1 MWTVIKIDKKKSNLF
16 KIEMIKK
23 LGSECEFYA
32 PKIKVVSIRN
42 NRKIEKDFFLLGD
55 YIFCHHEK
63 FNHQNIIN
71 QLKSIIGL
79 KYFINNFCFAQR
91 EIKHFVEKCK
101 QMESQDGFIKETLFN
116 IYINKNYKFISGAL
130 SGNLFKILELNKT
143 KISILIGSI
152 KAKLDR
158 KKSYLFNP
166 A

>member
-1 MWTVIKIDKKKSNLF
+1 MWSVIKIDKKKFNLF

-23 LGSECEFYA
+23 LGSECRFYA
-32 PKIKVVSIRN
+32 PKIKIVSVRN
-42 NRKIEKDFFLLGD
+42 NRNIEKDFFLLGD

-63 FNHQNIIN
+63 FNQQNAIN
-71 QLKSIIGL
+71 QLKSIVGL
-79 KYFINNFCFAQR
+79 KYFINNFFFAQN
-91 EIKHFVEKCK
+91 EIKCFVEKCK
-101 QMESQDGFIKETLFN
+101 RMESQDGFIKETLFN

-130 SGNLFKILELNKT
+130 SGNFFKILELNKT
-143 KISILIGSI
+143 NISILIGSI